1 MKVVKTEREC
11 LTIPAAEVINVLRE
25 WLKTQPSYARFAKDD
40 VRVEPRL
47 GYNSTSCLPDNFE
60 SIDFVTGSEVR
71 WP

>member
-40 VRVEPRL
+40 VRVEPQI
-47 GYNSTSCLPDNFE
+47 GYNPLTVAERLQ
-60 SIDFVTGSEVR
+60 SIDFVTGSEMR

>member
-40 VRVEPRL
+40 VRVEPVLGWQPSSPIERL
-47 GYNSTSCLPDNFE
+47 TSIE
-60 SIDFVTGSEVR
+60 FVTGSEMR

>member
-11 LTIPAAEVINVLRE
+11 LTIPAAEVVNVLRE

-40 VRVEPRL
+40 VRVEPQTGYQPMTVAERL
-47 GYNSTSCLPDNFE
+47 V
-60 SIDFVTGSEVR
+60 SIDFVTGSEMW